1 MKDSRSIPPW
11 RIALFVL
18 IVASFF
24 WLGGVHYR
32 ALLGNT
38 LLKPGTLEFSDAI
51 APEAE
56 REIFRLMSQISG
68 IVAAGY
74 GLTLISAAAFL
85 RLSPLHLK
93 EHGWLMM
100 SAVLLYLFVPVE
112 VFTMVIDMKM
122 IYQEFFTTAGND
134 VFRSLFIE
142 RMAALAGVPIIAL
155 LCYYTIVGL
164 VVFQPLKKP
173 LLQAQ

>member
-1 MKDSRSIPPW
+1 MNDSNRVPPW
-11 RIALFVL
+11 RIALL
-18 IVASFF
+18 ILIAASFF

-68 IVAAGY
+68 IIAAGY
-74 GLTLISAAAFL
+74 VLTLISATVFL
-85 RLSPLHLK
+85 RLVPLRLK

-100 SAVLLYLFVPVE
+100 SAVLFYLFAPVE
-112 VFTMVIDMKM
+112 IFTMTIDAKM

-134 VFRSLFIE
+134 VFRTLFIE
-142 RMAALAGVPIIAL
+142 RMAALAGVPFIAL

-173 LLQAQ
+173 QLQA